1 MLVITMSDFLGNPAL
16 YVERARHVPV
26 QIEDMGEKPVTLSAR
41 RPGIFAAIAN
51 LFKPKPRLLGIG
63 KGKMKLE
70 FVGDWDVT
78 PEELFD
84 DDKEAYFL
92 PIEPRQ
98 E

>member
-1 MLVITMSDFLGNPAL
+1 MLVITMSDFLGNPAQ

-26 QIEDMGEKPVTLSAR
+26 QIEDMGEKPVTLSVR

-51 LFKPKPRLLGIG
+51 LFKPKPRQLGTLAG
-63 KGKMKLE
+63 KGSVE
-70 FVGDWDVT
+70 FIGDWDIT

>member
-1 MLVITMSDFLGNPAL
+1 MLVVSMSDFLGNPAQ

-26 QIEDMGEKPVTLSAR
+26 QIEDMDEKPVTLSVR

-51 LFKPKPRLLGIG
+51 LFKPKPRQLGAL

-84 DDKEAYFL
+84 DDKESYFL